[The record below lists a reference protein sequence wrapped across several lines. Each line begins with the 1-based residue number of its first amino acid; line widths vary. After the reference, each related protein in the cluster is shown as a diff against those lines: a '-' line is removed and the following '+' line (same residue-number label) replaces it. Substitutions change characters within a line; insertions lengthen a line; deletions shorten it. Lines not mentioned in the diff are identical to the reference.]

1 MPTSQ
6 DRYIDNA
13 AAQSPTRRQRVM
25 TRPSSP
31 DLLDACVIG
40 AGGSGL
46 AAAKALHDRGLA
58 FDCFERGSAVGGL
71 WWYGNDNGL
80 SAIYKSLQINTSRE
94 MTSFADFPMPADYPD
109 FPRHEQIRD
118 YLEHYVDRF
127 GFRDRIR
134 FRTTVERVT
143 PGPDGTFAVT
153 VQSRDGDA
161 ETRHYR
167 HVLVASGHHW
177 LPRRP
182 EFRGSFTGPMLHSHD
197 YRTPEAFAGKRV
209 LVVGMGNSGC
219 DIACDLARVADRT
232 FLSTRRGAHVIP
244 KYLFGVPLDTFCP
257 EFIWRFAPPWL
268 FRRAFQ
274 TVVWMNRG
282 TLALYGLPRPG
293 HTLLQEHPT
302 ISSDLPS
309 LVREQRVI
317 IKPDIDRLDGTAV
330 VFTDT
335 SREPLDAIVLATGY
349 QVSFP
354 FLDRTV
360 FAADDNRV
368 RLYRHV
374 ISPEVPG
381 LFFIGL
387 IQPWGAIFPLAEA
400 QAAWVGDLIAGRCTL
415 PARAA
420 MLRAID
426 DDLAAMRR
434 RYVASP
440 RHTIQVDFHAYR
452 ALLRQERRRGARPR
466 SRA

>member
-80 SAIYKSLQINTSRE
+80 SAIYKSLQINTSRD

-153 VQSRDGDA
+153 VQSRHGDA

-349 QVSFP
+349 QISFP

-374 ISPEVPG
+374 VSPEVPG

-426 DDLAAMRR
+426 DDVTAIGR

>member
-1 MPTSQ
+1 
-6 DRYIDNA
+6 
-13 AAQSPTRRQRVM
+13 M
-25 TRPSSP
+25 TRPPSR
-31 DLLDACVIG
+31 DVLDACVIG
-40 AGGSGL
+40 AGGCGL

-71 WWYGNDNGL
+71 WRYDNDNGL
-80 SAIYKSLQINTSRE
+80 SAIYKSLQINTSRD
-94 MTSFADFPMPADYPD
+94 MTSFADFPMPADYPH

-118 YLEHYVDRF
+118 YLERYVDRF
-127 GFRDRIR
+127 SFRHRIR
-134 FRTTVERVT
+134 FGTTVEHVT
-143 PGPDGTFAVT
+143 PEPEGTFAVSIR
-153 VQSRDGDA
+153 SRAGES
-161 ETRHYR
+161 ETRRYR

-182 EFRGSFTGPMLHSHD
+182 EFRGTFASAILHSHD
-197 YRTPEAFAGKRV
+197 YRSPEAFAGQRV

-219 DIACDLARVADRT
+219 DIACDLARVAAQT

-244 KYLFGVPLDTFCP
+244 KYLFGVPLDTVCP
-257 EFIWRFAPPWL
+257 EFVWRFMPQWL

-293 HTLLQEHPT
+293 HAVLQEHPT

-309 LVREQRVI
+309 LVRERRVMV
-317 IKPDIDRLDGTAV
+317 KPDIDHLDGTAV
-330 VFTDT
+330 VFTDG
-335 SREPLDAIVLATGY
+335 SHEPLDAIVLATGY
-349 QVSFP
+349 QISFP
-354 FLDRTV
+354 FLDRAV

-368 RLYRHV
+368 RLYRNV
-374 ISPEVPG
+374 VSPDVPG

-400 QAAWVGDLIAGRCTL
+400 QAAWVGDLIEGRCGL
-415 PARAA
+415 PSREAMARA
-420 MLRAID
+420 IE

-434 RYVASP
+434 RYVSSP

-452 ALLRQERRRGARPR
+452 ALLRRERRRGARR
-466 SRA
+466 RIRA

>member
-1 MPTSQ
+1 MTAVAFSHP
-6 DRYIDNA
+6 
-13 AAQSPTRRQRVM
+13 PRRHRVM
-25 TRPSSP
+25 IRPSTP
-31 DLLDACVIG
+31 DILDACVIG
-40 AGGSGL
+40 AGGCGL

-71 WWYGNDNGL
+71 WRYDNDNGM
-80 SAIYKSLQINTSRE
+80 SAIYKSLQINTSRD
-94 MTSFADFPMPADYPD
+94 MTSFVDFPMPADYPD

-118 YLEHYVDRF
+118 YLERYVDRF

-134 FRTTVERVT
+134 FRTTVERVVPE
-143 PGPDGTFAVT
+143 PGGTFAVT
-153 VQSRDGDA
+153 FRSGEGAD
-161 ETRHYR
+161 ETRRYR

-177 LPRRP
+177 LPRVP
-182 EFRGSFTGPMLHSHD
+182 EFRGSFTGQILHSHD
-197 YRTPEAFAGKRV
+197 YRTPEAFAGMRV

-244 KYLFGVPLDTFCP
+244 KYLFGVPLDTVCP
-257 EFIWRFAPPWL
+257 EFIWRFAPMWL

-282 TLALYGLPRPG
+282 TLALYGLPRPS
-293 HTLLQEHPT
+293 HAVLQEHPT

-317 IKPDIDRLDGTAV
+317 VKPDIDHLDGGAV
-330 VFTDT
+330 VFADA
-335 SREPLDAIVLATGY
+335 SREPCDVIVLATGY
-349 QVSFP
+349 QISFP
-354 FLDRTV
+354 FLDREV

-374 ISPEVPG
+374 VHPEVPG

-400 QAAWVGDLIAGRCTL
+400 QGAWVGDLIEGHCGL
-415 PARAA
+415 PEHDA

-426 DDLAAMRR
+426 DDVAMIRR
-434 RYVASP
+434 RYVSSP
-440 RHTIQVDFHAYR
+440 RHTIQVNFHAYR
-452 ALLRQERRRGARPR
+452 ALLRRERRCGRRHAA
-466 SRA
+466 SA

>member
-1 MPTSQ
+1 
-6 DRYIDNA
+6 
-13 AAQSPTRRQRVM
+13 M

-80 SAIYKSLQINTSRE
+80 SAIYKSLQINTSRD

-153 VQSRDGDA
+153 VQSRHGDA

-349 QVSFP
+349 QISFP

-374 ISPEVPG
+374 VSPEVPG

-426 DDLAAMRR
+426 DDVTAIGR